1 MKNGKK
7 IFAIFSVVFL
17 VALMIIVNNWITKQV
32 EGLSTSS
39 TIKKRDIVKV
49 APRPIVSKA
58 VLPTIDPRNDP
69 LAPVVKKIAPNKKT
83 MSTPKTM
90 KPAPKRQYEFST
102 DEEFLIQ

>member
-7 IFAIFSVVFL
+7 ILTIASIVFL
-17 VALMIIVNNWITKQV
+17 IAFMVIVNNWITKQV
-32 EGLSTSS
+32 EGLSTVSAL
-39 TIKKRDIVKV
+39 KKKDVAKV
-49 APRPIVSKA
+49 APRNIVPIA
-58 VLPTIDPRNDP
+58 MLPTIDPMDDP

-83 MSTPKTM
+83 MSAPKTM